1 MSAQRIAVFSMS
13 YGKACL
19 MLSGVKDGS
28 VHVVECRT
36 LDNNVRSLNE
46 KLHSQLESYRKNGF
60 VVIVDEVIPNFAK
73 HGRSVRLDSE
83 TPSGAP
89 LLVEA
94 MKAYQNL
101 SAFKAISFPKNAGG
115 MFQISETLFDEVRG
129 NDGKVQYRIDWQSL
143 KPEHV
148 CLLLTV
154 YTATSPSLG
163 DSQSFSAFLSAID
176 TQGKQQMP
184 DGMERFAEII
194 RKTNQTM
201 LSADIFEPKGGR

>member
-1 MSAQRIAVFSMS
+1 MSAQRIVVFSMS

-36 LDNNVRSLNE
+36 LDKNVRALNE
-46 KLHSQLESYRKNGF
+46 KLHSQLESYRKKGF

-73 HGRSVRLDSE
+73 HGRAVRLDSE

-101 SAFKAISFPKNAGG
+101 SSFQALSFPKNAGG
-115 MFQISETLFDEVRG
+115 MFQI
-129 NDGKVQYRIDWQSL
+129 
-143 KPEHV
+143 
-148 CLLLTV
+148 
-154 YTATSPSLG
+154 
-163 DSQSFSAFLSAID
+163 
-176 TQGKQQMP
+176 
-184 DGMERFAEII
+184 
-194 RKTNQTM
+194 
-201 LSADIFEPKGGR
+201 